1 MRFRNCTL
9 PVLLSQ
15 HKHICQQRG
24 NDIPHARLTSV
35 QPEGQTEKV
44 MQDSVKRKADLPD
57 PHQVS

>member
-1 MRFRNCTL
+1 M
-9 PVLLSQ
+9 LLSQ